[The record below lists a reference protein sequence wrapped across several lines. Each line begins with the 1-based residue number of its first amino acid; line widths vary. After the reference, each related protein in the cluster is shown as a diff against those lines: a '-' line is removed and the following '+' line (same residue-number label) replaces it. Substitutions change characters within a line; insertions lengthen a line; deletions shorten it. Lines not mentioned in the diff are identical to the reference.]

1 MFGIG
6 GSVFFS
12 TIRGKENTPENENEY
27 FTVSII
33 TALVVVLI
41 FWIGFVRF
49 DRQILS
55 LFGANEELLQLA
67 KRYLFPIKFVL
78 PTYLLGQLLAAFLRN
93 DGNPALATAAVLTG
107 GVFNI
112 FGDCFFV
119 FVLNMGIQGAGLAT
133 AIGSVIS
140 LGIMATHF
148 LSKKNTLK
156 LVIVHNFG
164 QKLRKIVAAGFSTFF
179 VDVAMGIV
187 TVLIN
192 NQIMKYAGAE
202 ALSVYGVI
210 VNISTCAQGCAYS
223 IGQAAQPIISIN
235 LGAEKWQRIKTI
247 LKYSLITAAVFSIF
261 WSGITLLFP
270 VPIIKIFMSATPEVI
285 NLAPKIFRLY
295 CLSFLLLPLNVFS
308 TYYFQSILKPKT
320 AFTVSVCRGLVISGS
335 MILILP
341 VIGNDTGLWLAMPV
355 TELLVAIIVIYY
367 MRKYTKQLGQWTI

>member
-1 MFGIG
+1 
-6 GSVFFS
+6 
-12 TIRGKENTPENENEY
+12 
-27 FTVSII
+27 
-33 TALVVVLI
+33 
-41 FWIGFVRF
+41 
-49 DRQILS
+49 
-55 LFGANEELLQLA
+55 
-67 KRYLFPIKFVL
+67 
-78 PTYLLGQLLAAFLRN
+78 
-93 DGNPALATAAVLTG
+93 
-107 GVFNI
+107 
-112 FGDCFFV
+112 
-119 FVLNMGIQGAGLAT
+119 MGIQGAGLAN

-156 LVIVHNFG
+156 LVIVYNFG

-192 NQIMKYAGAE
+192 NQIMKYACAE

-341 VIGNDTGLWLAMPV
+341 VIGNDIGLWPVSYTHLYCTNRNFEARQDHFVCSTSRLKGKEVCPTHFIRTVVLEQGVLTHMRMTIACVANHEEQFRKAMGAKQKAKAKKELAAKRHSRSYAV
-355 TELLVAIIVIYY
+355 S
-367 MRKYTKQLGQWTI
+367 RKQSYAVL